1 MAIHVLKNSTRH
13 RREIESLSYSDR
25 RQRPYDSLLL
35 VRRTKDSSRFT
46 TALARPRLE
55 LIRARD
61 ISEMSG
67 DRKRDERERARGRER
82 MREKGA
88 CVCVCVCVRHDRE
101 KTTGRVSRGDDL
113 NT

>member
-1 MAIHVLKNSTRH
+1 MKNSTRH

-25 RQRPYDSLLL
+25 WQRPYDSLLL

-55 LIRARD
+55 LIRE
-61 ISEMSG
+61 IY
-67 DRKRDERERARGRER
+67 RKCRETERETARERGRER

-88 CVCVCVCVRHDRE
+88 CMCVYMCVYVCDMSRYDRE